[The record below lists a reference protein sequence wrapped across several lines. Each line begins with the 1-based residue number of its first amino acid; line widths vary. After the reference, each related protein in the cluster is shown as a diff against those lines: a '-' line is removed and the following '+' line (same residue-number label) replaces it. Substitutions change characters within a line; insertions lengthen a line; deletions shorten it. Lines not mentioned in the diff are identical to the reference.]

1 MRSPCTDIC
10 LFDGRTG
17 WCRGCG
23 RTKVEARRWK
33 NASPGDLRK
42 LSSELPQRLRKLQDR
57 ERPS

>member
-1 MRSPCTDIC
+1 MRSPCTNLR

-33 NASPGDLRK
+33 NASPGDPRE
-42 LSSELPQRLRKLQDR
+42 LSSELPQRLRKLQSR
-57 ERPS
+57 NGSS